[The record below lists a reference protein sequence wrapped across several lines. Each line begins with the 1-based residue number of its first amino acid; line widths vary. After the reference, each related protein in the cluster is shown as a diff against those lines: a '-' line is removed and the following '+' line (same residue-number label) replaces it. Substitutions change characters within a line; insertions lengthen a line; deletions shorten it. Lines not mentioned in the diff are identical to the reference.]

1 MTGAAARPAP
11 PSSAIEG
18 GDDPLVALAATF
30 PTSVTITRTSAK
42 DCQTRQVIV
51 SLDGQRVATL
61 LWGDTVRC
69 DLAPGRHTLR
79 AYNTLVWKTVEFT
92 LRPGEQA
99 FYEVV
104 NRNGVST
111 FLMVAF
117 LGVGPL
123 FVDLRRM

>member
-1 MTGAAARPAP
+1 MTSRTALVPAAEVDR
-11 PSSAIEG
+11 
-18 GDDPLVALAATF
+18 GDDPLAALSTAF
-30 PTSVTITRTSAK
+30 PTSLTISRTSDA

-51 SLDGQRVATL
+51 SLDGRRVATL
-61 LWGDTVRC
+61 LWGDSVRC

-79 AYNTLVWKTVEFT
+79 VHNTLVWKTAEFT
-92 LRPGEQA
+92 LKPGEQA
-99 FYEVV
+99 FYEAV

-123 FVDLRRM
+123 FVELRRM

>member
-1 MTGAAARPAP
+1 MTSGTAQSPAP
-11 PSSAIEG
+11 ARDR
-18 GDDPLVALAATF
+18 GDDPLAALSTAF
-30 PTSVTITRTSAK
+30 PTSVTITRTSES

-51 SLDGQRVATL
+51 SLDGRRVATL

-79 AYNTLVWKTVEFT
+79 VHNTLVWKTVEFT
-92 LRPGEQA
+92 LKPGEQA

-123 FVDLRRM
+123 FVELRRI